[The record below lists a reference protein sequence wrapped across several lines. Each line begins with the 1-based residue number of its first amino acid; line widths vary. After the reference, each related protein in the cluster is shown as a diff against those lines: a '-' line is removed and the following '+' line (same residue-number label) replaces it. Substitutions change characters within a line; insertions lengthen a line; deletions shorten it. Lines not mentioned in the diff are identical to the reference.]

1 MLKEIYNESEKI
13 INVSNYIKIIIYK
26 NETMLVAIEN
36 KDNVF
41 SITRSEFETIEQ
53 ELLDYDFYLYSKKDK
68 KSYYIKI
75 KEPNNEIRI
84 AFDNSN
90 KDRIFFGKEVL
101 NKVVSDKDVENMIK
115 KIGR

>member
-1 MLKEIYNESEKI
+1 MLKKIYKEYEKI

-36 KDNVF
+36 KNNVF
-41 SITRSEFETIEQ
+41 SITREEFEIIEE
-53 ELLDYDFYLYSKKDK
+53 ELLDYDFYLYSKNDK

-75 KEPNNEIRI
+75 KEPNNEIRK
-84 AFDNSN
+84 AFEYSK

-101 NKVVSDKDVENMIK
+101 NKVVSDKEIEDKIK
-115 KIGR
+115 NIGK